1 MYCFIPSWYESG
13 DAWNTH
19 YAPWDHAGNSF
30 EFDDTVNQIRMFRDA
45 GEEVELICLG
55 YAPNLRRFLH
65 QQNIY
70 PLPFRSVFDDLQK
83 IRCREPAV
91 LSYREL
97 HWPAETEWFFLS
109 SRMLAYLHGT
119 LYASVEFAEGG
130 FMCWVQYYEMNGT
143 ANRIRRRD
151 IYDDR
156 GFRSSSILYREGVK
170 ERQEYYAPDGRLCFF
185 QLFPSGEVV
194 LLDGTTLNGGS
205 KDRRFSSM
213 DELIREAARL
223 YFSDNSKPDTVVIAA
238 NRKHDSILLELL
250 GGRKDMNIVL
260 SFFGNRYDLADK
272 DALFRE
278 TEAARLVVTDT
289 EHTAKMLQE
298 AGVLKT
304 KLYDISPF
312 DTRLS
317 LGKSQQVRELK
328 IFMPLDGLE
337 GILLEKALRQ
347 VFDYMERKPDVILL
361 AGTRAECGE
370 EQERLR
376 RKLQDVLESMGKE
389 TLQISYLNPER
400 AQSPESAQRMENEQ
414 SVPESRVRIALYHS
428 ENDLIR
434 ILYDTRLILDV
445 RDQPDLYLQ
454 IAGISSGIPQ
464 VNYRFTRYVEHLKD
478 GYIIQNINYITG
490 ALEYYLD
497 GLAHWNEALVYC
509 VQEVSSYAGGR
520 LVEQWKKRL
529 GK

>member
-1 MYCFIPSWYESG
+1 MYCFIPSWYENG

-45 GEEVELICLG
+45 GEDVKLICLG

-70 PLPFRSVFDDLQK
+70 PLSFRSVFDDLQG

-97 HWPAETEWFFLS
+97 DWPGETEWFFLS
-109 SRMLAYLHGT
+109 SRVLAYLHGN
-119 LYASVEFAEGG
+119 LYASVDFAEGG
-130 FMCWVQYYEMNGT
+130 FLCWVQYYEQNGKE
-143 ANRIRRRD
+143 NRVCRRD

-170 ERQEYYAPDGRLCFF
+170 ERQEYYAPDGGLRLC
-185 QLFPSGEVV
+185 QMFPSGEVMAFGPGNP
-194 LLDGTTLNGGS
+194 DGRS
-205 KDRRFSSM
+205 ECRKFCSM
-213 DELIREAARL
+213 EQLIREAIRP
-223 YFSDNSKPDTVVIAA
+223 YFTKGGGKDTIVIAA
-238 NRKHDSILLELL
+238 NRRHDSILLDLL
-250 GGRKDMNIVL
+250 ENRQDANIVL
-260 SFFGNRYDLADK
+260 SFFGNRYDLADEAALRK
-272 DALFRE
+272 D

-289 EHTAKMLQE
+289 EHTARRLQE
-298 AGVLKT
+298 AGVSKT
-304 KLYDISPF
+304 KIYDISPF

-337 GILLEKALRQ
+337 GILLEKAMRQ
-347 VFDYMERKPDVILL
+347 VFGYMERNPDVILL
-361 AGTRAECGE
+361 AGTKTESEA
-370 EQERLR
+370 EQERLGGR
-376 RKLQDVLESMGKE
+376 LRDILESMGNQN
-389 TLQISYLNPER
+389 LQVS
-400 AQSPESAQRMENEQ
+400 SPGSEKTQNAENEQ
-414 SVPESRVRIALYHS
+414 SAPKSRVRLTSYHS

-520 LVEQWKKRL
+520 LVEQWKNRL
-529 GK
+529 SE